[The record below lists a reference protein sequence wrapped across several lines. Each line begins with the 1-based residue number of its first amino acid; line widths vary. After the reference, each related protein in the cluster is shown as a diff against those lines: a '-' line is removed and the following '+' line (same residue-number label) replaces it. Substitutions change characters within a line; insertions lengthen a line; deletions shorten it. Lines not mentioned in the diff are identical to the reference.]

1 MNKEAI
7 HGKHYPT
14 VKDITEISNLPH
26 GTSRNLI
33 SEVTRILVAPQTT
46 RIIPYRI
53 PFYQGSHFFSLT
65 SCAFEPFHLLHSNVL
80 YFLHVYERV
89 VYLMII
95 FNFVCPNKKIEQF
108 RRPKRRSNMMPLSA
122 PARTHT
128 NGLARIEDG

>member
-46 RIIPYRI
+46 RIIPYDTLLPRLS
-53 PFYQGSHFFSLT
+53 FLLMT
-65 SCAFEPFHLLHSNVL
+65 SCAFEPFHLLHSNTL
-80 YFLHVYERV
+80 YFLHV
-89 VYLMII
+89 
-95 FNFVCPNKKIEQF
+95 
-108 RRPKRRSNMMPLSA
+108 
-122 PARTHT
+122 
-128 NGLARIEDG
+128 